1 MGAMPQPLSP
11 AANPAHVAFAPLTE
25 ADLPLLHDWLNAPH
39 VVAGYSRVSSTQ
51 EDVAARYGPR
61 IRGEVP
67 IRGFVAKVGDHPIG
81 YLQAYR
87 VADFQDYA
95 ATVGGGFA
103 DAVAIDVLI
112 GEVEYT
118 RRGLGPRVIA
128 AALDEIVWTSYPAST
143 CVATPRAD
151 NTASVR
157 AFAKAGFAVVRT
169 IRSADGVPEVL
180 MVRQRTRAAGAQDA
194 TARRP

>member
-1 MGAMPQPLSP
+1 MPMGAMPQTLSP
-11 AANPAHVAFAPLTE
+11 AANPAHVAFAALTD

-51 EDVAARYGPR
+51 EDVAAKYGPR

-67 IRGFVAKVGDHPIG
+67 IGCFVAKVGDRPIG
-81 YLQAYR
+81 YLQVYR
-87 VADFQDYA
+87 VADFPDYA
-95 ATVGGGFA
+95 ATVGGGFD

-128 AALDEIVWTSYPAST
+128 AALDEIVWTSYPAAA

-151 NTASVR
+151 NTASLR

-169 IRSADGVPEVL
+169 VRSPDGVPEVL
-180 MVRQRTRAAGAQDA
+180 MER
-194 TARRP
+194 RRPGSGQRA